1 MKRLCKCEY
10 SELEYKPVC
19 VDGPLCVDVL
29 IGIEEEAEAVCQ
41 AGNGAPYY
49 PVLIRKEIVRMSPDR
64 PIYKVSDGLWLM
76 SM

>member
-1 MKRLCKCEY
+1 MKRLYKCEY

-29 IGIEEEAEAVCQ
+29 IRIEEEAEAVCQ

-49 PVLIRKEIVRMSPDR
+49 QKSPYQKGDSKNVTR
-64 PIYKVSDGLWLM
+64 QAHL
-76 SM
+76 